1 MLQKIVTTD
10 NGQQVLQVVIGRFGT
25 ERFLGAVIL
34 VPIGVR
40 LPPGIGL
47 QVDDRK
53 PRNFPFE
60 RCSPARC
67 QAHVMLEEDL
77 LKSLK
82 AGLTGTVTFQDG
94 AGRAM
99 TVDFSLKGF
108 TAALKDIP

>member
-1 MLQKIVTTD
+1 MVQKIVTAEG
-10 NGQQVLQVVIGRFGT
+10 GQQVLQVVIGRFGT
-25 ERFLGAVIL
+25 ERTLGAVIL

-53 PRNFPFE
+53 ARNIFFE

-67 QAHVMLEEDL
+67 QAHVVLDEKML
-77 LKSLK
+77 KNFK
-82 AGLTGTVTFQDG
+82 AGLVGHVTFQDS
-94 AGRAM
+94 AGRTM